1 MKENDFISQAIQ
13 RARGLRAVVIKAIA
27 AEKELEDFE
36 RKEADYEASDERME
50 DLVSSAFSEGS
61 EEPRGM
67 VEPGTAVELLAQI
80 DTLIYSL
87 MDMKPAGEGW
97 RDEDAYERKEVM
109 KLKEIVGTNEA
120 NKLGFVLAHPI

>member
-50 DLVSSAFSEGS
+50 DIVSSFSEAS
-61 EEPRGM
+61 SDEPVM
-67 VEPGTAVELLAQI
+67 PGTAVELLAQI
-80 DTLIYSL
+80 DQLIYSL
-87 MDMKPAGEGW
+87 MDMEPAGEGW
-97 RDEDAYERKEVM
+97 RDEDAYEKKEVM
-109 KLKEIVGTNEA
+109 KLKEIVGADEA
-120 NKLGFVLAHPI
+120 NKLGFILAHPI